1 MLVACLDVLDSFSS
15 VVEVMHNSFMRD
27 RCQKRIECRCL
38 LMWMSSKFRIS
49 QHLGRGYR
57 AVPADECPQ
66 PETLSYICIALIVF
80 QGTPETSA
88 QSKC

>member
-15 VVEVMHNSFMRD
+15 VVEVVHNSFMRD
-27 RCQKRIECRCL
+27 RCQKHIECRCL

-57 AVPADECPQ
+57 VTAAM
-66 PETLSYICIALIVF
+66 
-80 QGTPETSA
+80 
-88 QSKC
+88 KCTF